1 VNPPDLSVPATTAW
15 GSCVE
20 ALLARPVPREP
31 EVLTLSDA
39 AAGRFLAYLQR
50 REHMRREG
58 EALATTDGMREWA
71 SKADGA
77 VLRIAGLLHLAA
89 CEGAVIAEA
98 TLADAIAIVDHYTAH
113 ARLALA
119 TLDPDPRT
127 HLAARIVAWL
137 RREPARRT
145 LTRREAHHQ
154 LGGPIKAPEVTAT
167 LEVLEERGYLRQVV
181 TESTP
186 PGAGRPRSTTYEV
199 NPRWRRA

>member
-39 AAGRFLAYLQR
+39 AAGRFLAYLQQ

-89 CEGAVIAEA
+89 CEGTVIADA
-98 TLADAIAIVDHYTAH
+98 TLANAIAIVDHYTAH

-127 HLAARIVAWL
+127 HLAARVVAWL

-154 LGGPIKAPEVTAT
+154 LGGSLKAPEVTAP

-181 TESTP
+181 PESTP
-186 PGAGRPRSTTYEV
+186 PRAGRPPSPTYEV